1 MKQIK
6 HFINLT
12 NGIES
17 LDRLN
22 LDPENVMFI
31 RIQSSHCERHLWN
44 RIIMETDHNL
54 YMMLALGHECRVY
67 DFGTNTEMA
76 KAIYMGVEWLKF
88 ALNKRWFGK
97 DYKPLAKGRNITSYF
112 TQEYGKLDKH
122 AKKKIDYFK
131 KFLLCDELRLIGI
144 SDETNMD
151 AKNGYF
157 RSILTKHFDEISTK
171 G

>member
-1 MKQIK
+1 MKPIK

-17 LDRLN
+17 LERLN
-22 LDPENVMFI
+22 LDPANVMFM

-44 RIIMETDHNL
+44 RIIIETDHNL
-54 YMMLALGHECRVY
+54 YMMLALGYECRVY

-88 ALNKRWFGK
+88 VLNKRWFGV
-97 DYKPLAKGRNITSYF
+97 DYKPNAKGKNVSGYF
-112 TQEYGKLDKH
+112 TQEYSKLDKQS
-122 AKKKIDYFK
+122 KKKIDYYK
-131 KFLLCDELRLIGI
+131 KFILCDELRLVGV

-151 AKNGYF
+151 AKNEYF
-157 RSILTKHFDEISTK
+157 RSILSKHYEKI
-171 G
+171 

>member
-1 MKQIK
+1 MKKIK

-17 LDRLN
+17 LDRLG
-22 LDPENVMFI
+22 LDYSEVLFM

-54 YMMLALGHECRVY
+54 FMMLALGYECRVY

-88 ALNKRWFGK
+88 VLNKRWFHK
-97 DYKPLAKGRNITSYF
+97 DYTPLAKGRNISSYF
-112 TQEYGKLDKH
+112 TQEYAKIDKPT
-122 AKKKIDYFK
+122 KKKIDYYK
-131 KFLLCDELRLIGI
+131 KFILCDELRLIGI

-151 AKNGYF
+151 AKNEYF
-157 RSILTKHFDEISTK
+157 RSILSKYYNK
-171 G
+171 